1 MSFNALMMGHLVK
14 SFRMGVK
21 GNC

>member
-14 SFRMGVK
+14 GFRMGVK

>member
-1 MSFNALMMGHLVK
+1 MSFNALMMEHLVK
-14 SFRMGVK
+14 SFLMGVK